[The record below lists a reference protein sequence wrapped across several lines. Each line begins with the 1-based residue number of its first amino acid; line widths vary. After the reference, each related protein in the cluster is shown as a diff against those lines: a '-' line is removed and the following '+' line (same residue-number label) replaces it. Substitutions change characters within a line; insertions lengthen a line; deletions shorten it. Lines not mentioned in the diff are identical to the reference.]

1 MGQHSIKKPLN
12 RVTRNGACLMAD
24 SKQLVKETAHSLDNR
39 ISNTIQIVDDS
50 ISNVVSDARLEVSE
64 LSKCT
69 QQKVKEIAPKII
81 TAVVDELSGSYEK
94 ATQAKDN
101 AAELIKETAQIVD
114 SGISNTVQNSRQEF
128 SDFSERIQQKIGENT
143 PKIKAL
149 VDHEIQESRQIV
161 KRVYVQSSDVLKSTN
176 YSRTGKAVVVGV
188 FVVNGLV
195 QTNTVNASQNVRF
208 NQQHN
213 SSQFD
218 NFQLTAYKKSKVDS
232 DSSGFIRQVAQYGQ
246 TVWTLGQQDGF
257 SVSQWSG
264 VNPGVNPNNILA
276 GQTYNIPTTPT
287 PESTPTT
294 NTPSN
299 EVPSTQNTSLSTTPQ
314 SNNTTPTPES
324 TPTTNTPS
332 NEVPSTQNTS
342 LSTTPQSNNTTP
354 TISPQSPNPSDV
366 IHSHDHLSQPI
377 IAGPPQS
384 NNPTTQ
390 SNANSLTATSLK
402 NQPQVPATNLNP
414 FLNPNPLSISSLKI
428 NNLNNAL
435 EGTVTMQEVITY
447 LQQNSTLS
455 DTAIAGI
462 VGNLNYESSL
472 NTERYE
478 NTFPANALTP
488 ANSLTTAELNNSSMG
503 WGLAQWTPAE
513 KIIGWAENQD
523 LNPNSMSTQVQ
534 FIVDNIQNSPAL
546 YENLMAATSP
556 SDAADIFMK
565 YYEMPSNYN
574 SASSRE
580 AYANQAFSVMQ
591 Q

>member
-149 VDHEIQESRQIV
+149 VDREIQESRQIV

-276 GQTYNIPTTPT
+276 GQTYNIP
-287 PESTPTT
+287 
-294 NTPSN
+294 
-299 EVPSTQNTSLSTTPQ
+299 
-314 SNNTTPTPES
+314 TTPTPES